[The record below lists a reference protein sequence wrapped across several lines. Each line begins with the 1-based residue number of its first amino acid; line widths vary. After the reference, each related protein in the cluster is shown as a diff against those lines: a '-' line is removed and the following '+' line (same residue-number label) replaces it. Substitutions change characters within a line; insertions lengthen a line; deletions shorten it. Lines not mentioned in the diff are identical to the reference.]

1 MAYDIYSQTPV
12 YDGEGVRPQSDVEI
26 EVELRN
32 AARNGDLV
40 VSKRNPLT
48 GGVEL
53 NGVIVTMPSTP
64 TIGTTADLAV
74 GTLILSPAS

>member
-1 MAYDIYSQTPV
+1 MAGKSAAERAAGLGLDS
-12 YDGEGVRPQSDVEI
+12 VRAI
-26 EVELRN
+26 T
-32 AARNGDLV
+32 
-40 VSKRNPLT
+40 NPLT

-64 TIGTTADLAV
+64 TVGTTADLAV

>member
-1 MAYDIYSQTPV
+1 MGAVTLGKGAKSLVTA
-12 YDGEGVRPQSDVEI
+12 EI
-26 EVELRN
+26 NEV
-32 AARNGDLV
+32 
-40 VSKRNPLT
+40 T